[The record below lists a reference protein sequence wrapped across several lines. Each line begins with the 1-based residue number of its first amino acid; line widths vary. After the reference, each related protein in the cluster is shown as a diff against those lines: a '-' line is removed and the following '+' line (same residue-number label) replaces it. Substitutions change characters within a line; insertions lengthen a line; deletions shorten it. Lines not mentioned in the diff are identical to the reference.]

1 MAKEK
6 DTNYYDT
13 FIRWSWKRQADSDLG
28 CPRLARLRGQDFA
41 TGKNFSFNRCHTKKF
56 CVFFRETYFIKAIE
70 NFFSYVC
77 IAWYKH
83 SRRWENSRQLCKPS
97 TLSRVCI
104 TVSNSPNPSRV
115 YIRLCKHGKRFLL
128 LKCKMTVNKITFDPK
143 CNKLLRVITLG
154 LKCTIHAINDVSYTS
169 FKGAVTRMFDKI
181 HYVTV
186 ASYRIY
192 SNKRRHRLSARR
204 PQPPIKRRSHVF
216 PVVASASARPS
227 AKLRIKQWIFYPHA
241 NKSHF
246 YKERCC
252 S

>member
-1 MAKEK
+1 MQTL
-6 DTNYYDT
+6 D
-13 FIRWSWKRQADSDLG
+13 FDSGL
-28 CPRLARLRGQDFA
+28 
-41 TGKNFSFNRCHTKKF
+41 H
-56 CVFFRETYFIKAIE
+56 
-70 NFFSYVC
+70 
-77 IAWYKH
+77 
-83 SRRWENSRQLCKPS
+83 
-97 TLSRVCI
+97 
-104 TVSNSPNPSRV
+104 NSPDPSRV